1 MAVTT
6 CQWAGPMA
14 TCMAVTLVG
23 PESIKNKID
32 LHGCFTCKIVSG
44 LYTLKQVGGL
54 LTSGFIIKKRKEF
67 GK

>member
-1 MAVTT
+1 
-6 CQWAGPMA
+6 
-14 TCMAVTLVG
+14 MAVTLV
-23 PESIKNKID
+23 KNKID